1 MCTFGRKIFRKI
13 FEKWSELE
21 FGQNRFFEKN
31 EKFSPIIFSQ
41 AQNVPNNA
49 NLGSICH
56 AICGNPLFRAKCK
69 KVRFLTKKIFFEKT
83 RFLGP
88 NARNFPLVTPDVFG
102 QFFSLVLG
110 LQKTGFDAKIDRV
123 LFARSTPKNRL
134 FRKMP
139 KTRVGT
145 RQKMVPKIGPK
156 KWVPKKVFE
165 NGFQHRQI

>member
-1 MCTFGRKIFRKI
+1 MGGQN

-21 FGQNRFFEKN
+21 FGQNRFFKKN
-31 EKFSPIIFSQ
+31 EKFSPINFPRPKTCQITRIWG
-41 AQNVPNNA
+41 P
-49 NLGSICH
+49 L
-56 AICGNPLFRAKCK
+56 AICAVGTHFLS
-69 KVRFLTKKIFFEKT
+69 KVQKMRFLTKKIFFEKT

-102 QFFSLVLG
+102 QFFRPVLG

-134 FRKMP
+134 FRKMS

-145 RQKMVPKIGPK
+145 RQKMVRKIGPK

>member
-1 MCTFGRKIFRKI
+1 MQK
-13 FEKWSELE
+13 SA
-21 FGQNRFFEKN
+21 FFDQKN
-31 EKFSPIIFSQ
+31 
-41 AQNVPNNA
+41 
-49 NLGSICH
+49 
-56 AICGNPLFRAKCK
+56 
-69 KVRFLTKKIFFEKT
+69 FFEKT

-102 QFFSLVLG
+102 QFFSPILG

-145 RQKMVPKIGPK
+145 RQKMVRKIGPK
-156 KWVPKKVFE
+156 KWVPKKVWAKIFHFFE
-165 NGFQHRQI
+165 KSILASENENL